1 MHHHAEK
8 QFLITLPSPYPYDLV
23 FEFDCVFTFVDDTHV
38 ILQTR
43 DIALGEKTFKY
54 KDCGDT
60 TKNMLYAWH
69 LCAYAAL
76 AYALKLAV
84 MDAETGDK
92 SAEVGDNDCG

>member
-1 MHHHAEK
+1 MPPV
-8 QFLITLPSPYPYDLV
+8 FLKMIEAWNVDIAFFLV
-23 FEFDCVFTFVDDTHV
+23 SLFQTHV